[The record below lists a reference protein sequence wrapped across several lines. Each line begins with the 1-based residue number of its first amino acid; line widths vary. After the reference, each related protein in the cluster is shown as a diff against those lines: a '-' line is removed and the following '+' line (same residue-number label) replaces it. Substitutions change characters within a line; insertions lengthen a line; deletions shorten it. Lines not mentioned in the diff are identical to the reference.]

1 MDEYKDVLQDVFSI
15 RNNFSS
21 YNNIPIWAGES
32 STAFDHGAPNMTNTF
47 LNGFL
52 WLDNLGL
59 SALNKVAVVIRQDF
73 WGFFYSVINDQGIPN
88 PV

>member
-1 MDEYKDVLQDVFSI
+1 MDEYKGVLQEIVSI
-15 RNNFSS
+15 KNNFSG

-32 STAFDHGAPNMTNTF
+32 STAFDTGAQNMTNTF

-59 SALNKVAVVIRQDF
+59 SALNKVAVVIRQSF
-73 WGFFYSVINDQGIPN
+73 WGFAYSVINDQGIPN